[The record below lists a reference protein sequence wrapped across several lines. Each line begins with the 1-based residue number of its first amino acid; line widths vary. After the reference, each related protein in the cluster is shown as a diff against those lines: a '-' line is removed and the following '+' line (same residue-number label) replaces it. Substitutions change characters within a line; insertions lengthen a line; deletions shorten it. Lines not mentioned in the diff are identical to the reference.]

1 MPADL
6 LLDTTV
12 TPVPGFSHKYVAE
25 LPDSWNWRLP
35 AGGVLMTVGLRAI
48 REAIGDPT
56 FLPRSATSTFCQPIP
71 AGRIEI
77 DVEVLRRGNAAT
89 QMRARLRGA
98 KMDGVCLEVSATFAK
113 ERTGPA
119 IDYLDA
125 VCPAVPLPDEARS
138 LDEIQQID
146 GRLKRYQFLENFDMR
161 LALGNIWWEP
171 GWPAGPARFA
181 RWARYKVPQKT
192 ADGMLDPL
200 AIPPIVDMMPS
211 AVRQKIGPDG
221 PQYYAPSLDLTV
233 HFLDPTPRE
242 WLLISTYARRAR
254 AGYAT
259 AEAEVWTDDGKLVAY
274 GTQTMILR
282 TPGG

>member
-12 TPVPGFSHKYVAE
+12 TQVPGSSHKYLAE

-56 FLPRSATSTFCQPIP
+56 FLPISATTTFCQPVP

-77 DVEVLRRGNAAT
+77 DVHMLRRGNAAT
-89 QMRARLRGA
+89 QVRASLRA
-98 KMDGVCLEVSATFAK
+98 AHADGVCLEVSATFAK
-113 ERTGPA
+113 ERSGPG

-125 VCPAVPLPDEARS
+125 VFPDVPRPEQGRVLNEM
-138 LDEIQQID
+138 QQID
-146 GRLKRYQFLENFDMR
+146 GPLKRYRFLENLDMR
-161 LALGNIWWEP
+161 LARGNIWWES
-171 GWPAGPARFA
+171 GWSAGPARFA
-181 RWARYKVPQKT
+181 RWVRYKIPQKN
-192 ADGMLDPL
+192 AHGMLEPL
-200 AIPPIVDMMPS
+200 ALPPIVDMMPT

-233 HFLDPTPRE
+233 HFLDPTSSE

-259 AEAEVWTDDGKLVAY
+259 AEVEVWSEDGKLVAY